1 MSKRISAGA
10 GLLLAAGLL
19 LGESPAGQAQTLID
33 TIRAVGKEGKGNAE
47 AAKAWKSLVAMGPA
61 ALGPIL
67 DALNDEE
74 VVAGNWLQPAFEAVA
89 EKAAADGKL
98 STGVLEKTL
107 ADTKKANRARSLAYA
122 WLVKQ
127 DKTTPSRL
135 LPGMLP
141 DPAPDLRRLAVE
153 DAVQRAEAMAA
164 KDDKDKGA
172 KELYR
177 KAFRAAGD
185 PEQVES
191 IGKTRAKLGDKADVA
206 KQLGVVT
213 RWNLVTPF
221 DNGKG
226 KGFDV
231 AYAPEKGVDLAATYE
246 GKDGKAG
253 TWVEHTTADP
263 QGLVDLKKV
272 LGPLKGTVAYASA
285 VVEMP
290 EARTVTLRAGCIN
303 AMKIFVNGKQVF
315 AREEYHHGT
324 KIDQYA
330 VRVPL
335 AKGKNEILVKV
346 CQNEQNEPWAQ
357 AWGFQLRICDTVG
370 CGVAFTQP
378 GPKKEDK

>member
-19 LGESPAGQAQTLID
+19 LGESPTGQAQTLID

-67 DALNDEE
+67 DALNDDEA
-74 VVAGNWLQPAFEAVA
+74 VAGNWLQPAFEAVV
-89 EKAAADGKL
+89 EKAAVDGKL

-107 ADTKKANRARSLAYA
+107 ADPKKANRARSLAYT

-135 LPGMLP
+135 LPGMLS

-153 DAVQRAEAMAA
+153 DAVKRAEAMDE
-164 KDDKDKGA
+164 KNEKA

-191 IGKTRAKLGDKADVA
+191 IGKTLAKLGEKADVA

-231 AYAPEKGVDLAATYE
+231 AYAPEKGVDLTASYE

-253 TWVEHTTADP
+253 TWVEHTTANP

-285 VVEMP
+285 TVEIP
-290 EARTVTLRAGCIN
+290 EARTVYLRAGCIN
-303 AMKIFVNGKQVF
+303 ALKIFVNGKQVF

-335 AKGKNEILVKV
+335 LKGKNEILVKV
-346 CQNEQNEPWAQ
+346 CQNEQNEAWAQ
-357 AWGFQLRICDTVG
+357 NWAFQLRICDTVG
-370 CGVAFTQP
+370 CGIAFAQP
-378 GPKKEDK
+378 GTKKEDK